1 MIWRIL
7 TIIQVIKNVYL
18 KWLLFIA
25 KIDYSSLPKVTG
37 QPPTI
42 NNKGRITLGANCRF
56 RALRAPI
63 SLDTTNTS
71 ASLLIGQNC
80 FFNHGVNISS
90 TEQIEIG
97 DNTRIGDNVTIF
109 DSDFHC
115 VDQSQ
120 LKPKVAPVIIG
131 KNVWIGANVIVLA
144 GSHIG
149 DHSVV
154 AAGAIVSGKVAP
166 KSLVAGNPAK
176 KIKDLICDD
185 DWIRS

>member
-1 MIWRIL
+1 MIWRIF
-7 TIIQVIKNVYL
+7 TIIQVIKNVHL
-18 KWLLFIA
+18 TWLLFRA
-25 KIDYSSLPKVTG
+25 KVNYSSLPKLTG
-37 QPPTI
+37 QAPVI
-42 NNKGRITLGANCRF
+42 NNKGTITLGDNCRF
-56 RALRAPI
+56 RALRTFI

-71 ASLLIGQNC
+71 AVLLVGQNC
-80 FFNHGVNISS
+80 FFNYGVNICS
-90 TEQIEIG
+90 TEYIEIG
-97 DNTRIGDNVTIF
+97 ENSRIGDNVTIF

-115 VDQSQ
+115 VDQSRPQ
-120 LKPKVAPVIIG
+120 PKVAPVIIG
-131 KNVWIGANVIVLA
+131 KNVWIGANAIVLA

-185 DWIRS
+185 DWIRN

>member
-1 MIWRIL
+1 MIWRLL

-18 KWLLFIA
+18 KWLLFRA
-25 KIDYSSLPKVTG
+25 KVTYGSLPKVIG
-37 QPPTI
+37 QPPAI
-42 NNKGRITLGANCRF
+42 NNKGTITLGDNCRF

-71 ASLLIGQNC
+71 AVLLIGQNC

-90 TEQIEIG
+90 TAQIEIG

-115 VDQSQ
+115 VDQTQSQ
-120 LKPKVAPVIIG
+120 PKVAPVIIG
-131 KNVWIGANVIVLA
+131 ENVWIGANVIVLA
-144 GSHIG
+144 GAHIG
-149 DHSVV
+149 DHSVI
-154 AAGAIVSGKVAP
+154 AAGAIVSGKVDS
-166 KSLVAGNPAK
+166 KCLVAGNPAK

-185 DWIRS
+185 NWVRS